1 MPRTRRRGWLLA
13 MAIVTG
19 AGAIRAAAVGGED
32 AKPDAATSTVTNE
45 SPAAAQPYTVESL
58 RGRLVWM
65 AEALKR
71 RYNIE
76 SDADAAESEIALET
90 PDGKLV
96 PLVKDFRSRGFWRD
110 PRLRG
115 IDAELEVRRFD
126 KSPAVQI
133 VRWFA
138 IRQGRKYELDYW
150 CDICAIP
157 MYELKTCDCCQGEIR
172 LRERLV
178 DEQAP

>member
-1 MPRTRRRGWLLA
+1 MDGRG
-13 MAIVTG
+13 
-19 AGAIRAAAVGGED
+19 AV
-32 AKPDAATSTVTNE
+32 
-45 SPAAAQPYTVESL
+45 
-58 RGRLVWM
+58 
-65 AEALKR
+65 KR

-76 SDADAAESEIALET
+76 SDADAAESEIVLET
-90 PDGKLV
+90 ADGRLV

-115 IDAELEVRRFD
+115 IDVELEIRRFD

-172 LRERLV
+172 LRNDWSNSQHRRPCRGAERRFLLV
-178 DEQAP
+178 AAR